1 MPGGHISR
9 RLLTSSPIAVRL
21 MSTHAPPPA
30 PAAPPA
36 ADPLLGACLGSF
48 RLTRKL
54 DQGGM
59 GTVYLGEHVGI
70 GSRVAI
76 KVLHP
81 RLASS
86 PQVLRRFHTE
96 ARAVNLIGHE
106 NIVSVIDIQPAPP
119 RPYLVMEYLE
129 GEALAALMA
138 RGPVAPEI
146 AIALLAQVCDALE
159 ATHAHGIVH
168 RDLKPENLF
177 LVRRGQGPAFVKVLD
192 FGIAKLLD
200 AEERTTDTAEGTLI
214 GSADYMAPEQSR
226 GEPVDGRA
234 DLYALGVIAY
244 RLVTGRL
251 PFEEKSLTALLLAHQ
266 TRPPPNPRAVCASV
280 PPALASVILRALAKD
295 PDDRFQSASTL
306 RGALH
311 VARLEGLGPVGPVLT
326 PPPLSSLVPRP
337 DLALPVRVTR
347 TGPGAQSE
355 RLRCSELTRAGLFV
369 CSEQALPPLLSRVT
383 VALEHPAGELACECE
398 VVRHV
403 RPDEA
408 RAWGMA
414 PGFGVQLVRPSI
426 SFKAAVSHLLLG
438 QPLATLKPPMDPA
451 AEAEVEQLLAPYQAR
466 GTDNL
471 YAVLALAP
479 DRGCEELRLRA
490 RRAGGALERLCERP
504 ISPVLRARV
513 DAVLERVRQAADVL
527 GHPRQRAAYDAER
540 GNFHGVARCLAAG
553 LTVEQLEELR
563 RDFLARHPHSQAS
576 LRAHQARAEAYQ
588 AEGRLSLAREAYER
602 ALLLDPLSLE
612 LHRRHLVVCRALAAR
627 PDAGDKSSRA

>member
-1 MPGGHISR
+1 M
-9 RLLTSSPIAVRL
+9 SSL
-21 MSTHAPPPA
+21 APPIA
-30 PAAPPA
+30 PAAAEP
-36 ADPLLGACLGSF
+36 ADPLLGTCLGSF

-70 GSRVAI
+70 GSRVAL

-129 GEALAALMA
+129 GEPLSGLIS
-138 RGPVAPEI
+138 RGPVASEI

-159 ATHAHGIVH
+159 ATHARGIVH

-200 AEERTTDTAEGTLI
+200 AEERTTDTAEGALI

-226 GEPVDGRA
+226 GERVDGRA

-266 TRPPPNPRAVCASV
+266 TRPPPNPRAVRAEV
-280 PPALASVILRALAKD
+280 PPALASVILRALAKE
-295 PDDRFQSASTL
+295 PDERFQSASTL

-311 VARLEGLGPVGPVLT
+311 VARLEGLGTPGPVRT
-326 PPPLSSLVPRP
+326 PPPLASFVPRP

-347 TGPGAQSE
+347 AGPGGVSGSE
-355 RLRCSELTRAGLFV
+355 RLKCSELTRAGLFL

-383 VALEHPAGELACECE
+383 VALEHPDGELACECE

-414 PGFGVQLVRPSI
+414 PGFGVQLVCPSI

-451 AEAEVEQLLAPYQAR
+451 AEAEVEQLLAPYHAR

-479 DRGCEELRLRA
+479 DQGCEELRLRA
-490 RRAGGALERLCERP
+490 RRASGALARLCERP

-527 GHPRQRAAYDAER
+527 GNPRLRAAYDAER

-553 LTVEQLEELR
+553 LTLEQLEALR
-563 RDFLARHPHSQAS
+563 RDFLARHPHTQGS
-576 LRAHQARAEAYQ
+576 LRAHLARAEAHQ
-588 AEGRLSLAREAYER
+588 GEGRLALAHEAYER

-612 LHRRHLVVCRALAAR
+612 LHRRYLAVCRTLAAAGSAR
-627 PDAGDKSSRA
+627 PERPEPP